1 MSTVFLENLDNVH
14 VWTVGSVDKIVIID
28 DKSNNVLA
36 FLNI

>member
-1 MSTVFLENLDNVH
+1 MSTLFLENLDNVY

-36 FLNI
+36 FFNI